1 MPLGTHWSSQLNTMY
16 SLALC
21 QGQGPE
27 EDFATFSENVTWEP
41 VLYFFKVVSVII
53 MKYQK

>member
-1 MPLGTHWSSQLNTMY
+1 MPLGTRWSSQLNAMY

-27 EDFATFSENVTWEP
+27 GDFATFSEDVT
-41 VLYFFKVVSVII
+41 
-53 MKYQK
+53 